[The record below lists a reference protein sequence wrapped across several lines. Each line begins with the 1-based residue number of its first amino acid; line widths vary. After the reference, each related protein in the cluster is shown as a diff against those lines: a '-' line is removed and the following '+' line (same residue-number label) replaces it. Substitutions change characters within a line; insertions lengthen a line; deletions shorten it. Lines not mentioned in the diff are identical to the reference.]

1 MNDFSELENELKKLR
16 PAPTSDA
23 LRQRIEAALAQPE
36 LPTAAILPQRR
47 PRTNG
52 WWSFGLGLTG
62 VAALLVIGLTFF
74 DRTPLPT
81 NVAATQ
87 PTSTTRAVSGFEPVG
102 LTQVVYS
109 GRDEGIVFPP
119 NDSGV
124 PRRRVSYQTRET
136 MRWRNPQT
144 GASVRLSY
152 PAEQVV
158 LTPVSFQ

>member
-1 MNDFSELENELKKLR
+1 MNDFSELERELKKLR
-16 PAPTSDA
+16 PAPPSDA
-23 LRQRIEAALAQPE
+23 LMQRIETALAQPE
-36 LPTAAILPQRR
+36 TPTAAILPRKRQ
-47 PRTNG
+47 RTNG

-81 NVAATQ
+81 NVAALQ
-87 PTSTTRAVSGFEPVG
+87 PTATAGAVSGFEPVG

-109 GRDEGIVFPP
+109 GRDEGIVFSP
-119 NDSGV
+119 NECGI
-124 PRRRVSYQTRET
+124 PRRRVSYETRET
-136 MRWRNPQT
+136 MHWRNPKT